1 MTKTL
6 GDRLRIERTRL
17 SLNQSEAADALGV
30 GRSAYVHYEFGRS
43 VPDANALM
51 KAQSLGMDL
60 WWIVTGVR
68 HADEAIDHMNLEALK
83 SVTLAVTDFNKSQ
96 DLKLTSEQEN
106 ELIRVLYKQF
116 VQLGANSNDDLKTL
130 LMRAAA

>member
-1 MTKTL
+1 MTTTI
-6 GDRLRIERTRL
+6 GGRLRAERTRL
-17 SLNQSEAADALGV
+17 SLNQTEAADALGV

-68 HADEAIDHMNLEALK
+68 HTDEAIDHLNLEALK
-83 SVTLAVTDFNKSQ
+83 SVALAVTDFNKGQ
-96 DLKLTSEQEN
+96 DLNLTSQQEN

-116 VQLGANSNDDLKTL
+116 VQLDENSKDSLATL
-130 LMRAAA
+130 LMKAAA

>member
-1 MTKTL
+1 M
-6 GDRLRIERTRL
+6 
-17 SLNQSEAADALGV
+17 NQSEAADALGV
-30 GRSAYVHYEFGRS
+30 GRSALVHYEFGRS

-51 KAQSLGMDL
+51 NARSLGMDL

-68 HADEAIDHMNLEALK
+68 HAEEAIDHINPEALK

-96 DLKLTSEQEN
+96 GLDLTSEQEN

-116 VQLGANSNDDLKTL
+116 IQLGEHSNESLATL
-130 LMRAAA
+130 LMKAAA

>member
-1 MTKTL
+1 MTNNM
-6 GDRLRIERTRL
+6 GERLRAERTRL

-51 KAQSLGMDL
+51 KAQALGMDI

>member
-1 MTKTL
+1 MTKSV
-6 GDRLRIERTRL
+6 GDRLRVERTRL

-51 KAQSLGMDL
+51 KAHSLGMDL

-68 HADEAIDHMNLEALK
+68 HKDEAIDHLNLEALK
-83 SVTLAVTDFNKSQ
+83 SVALAVTDFNNSH
-96 DLKLTSEQEN
+96 DLNLTSQQEN

-116 VQLGANSNDDLKTL
+116 VQLNENSKDSLATL
-130 LMRAAA
+130 LMKAAA

>member
-1 MTKTL
+1 M
-6 GDRLRIERTRL
+6 GERLRAERTRL

-43 VPDANALM
+43 VPDGNALM

>member
-1 MTKTL
+1 MTNNM
-6 GDRLRIERTRL
+6 GERLRAERTRL

-43 VPDANALM
+43 VPDGNALM

>member
-1 MTKTL
+1 MTNSI
-6 GDRLRIERTRL
+6 GDRLRAERTRL

-51 KAQSLGMDL
+51 RAQSLGMDL

>member
-1 MTKTL
+1 
-6 GDRLRIERTRL
+6 
-17 SLNQSEAADALGV
+17 
-30 GRSAYVHYEFGRS
+30 
-43 VPDANALM
+43 M
-51 KAQSLGMDL
+51 KAQALGMDI